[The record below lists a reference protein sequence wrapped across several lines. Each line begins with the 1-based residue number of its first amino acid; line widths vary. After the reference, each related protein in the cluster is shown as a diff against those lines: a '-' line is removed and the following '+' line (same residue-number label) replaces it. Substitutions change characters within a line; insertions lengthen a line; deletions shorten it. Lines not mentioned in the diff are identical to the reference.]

1 VEDRVVVV
9 VVVVVGYN
17 QQAFCCVT
25 PFSSSGTNEMLMN
38 SPRNVNVNHSS
49 SLM

>member
-9 VVVVVGYN
+9 VVVYN
-17 QQAFCCVT
+17 QQALCSVT
-25 PFSSSGTNEMLMN
+25 SFSSTGTNGIFMN

-49 SLM
+49 SSLM